1 MPKPK
6 FLDNL
11 HESDVE
17 TLHKAATDAG
27 LDKDLIIQEKA
38 ADRFG
43 NRLFGYVSVFT
54 SAPWKDHQLLWRRYE
69 FHHAWKDSNVDS
81 EIDSLT
87 KPFPYSKK

>member
-17 TLHKAATDAG
+17 TLQKAAVDAD
-27 LDKDLIIQEKA
+27 LDKDLIIIEKA
-38 ADRFG
+38 ADQFG
-43 NRLFGYVSVFT
+43 NRLFGYVGVYT
-54 SAPWKDHQLLWRRYE
+54 SAPWKNHERLWRRYE
-69 FHHAWKDSNVDS
+69 YHHAWKDSNVEV

-87 KPFPYSKK
+87 QSFPYSKK